1 MGPLVGQL
9 WVWRGLPGA
18 ARQGFE
24 SQQISPRLGNVLGC
38 SREAPG
44 AKLSMASAAV
54 LCPAGGLRLCK
65 DKELLWEQSDSGI
78 PFYSPP
84 PLFCCSLPPPPFSLS
99 ANAQQM
105 GGNAILNATAS

>member
-38 SREAPG
+38 SWEAPE
-44 AKLSMASAAV
+44 AKLTMASASV
-54 LCPAGGLRLCK
+54 LCPAGGLGLCK
-65 DKELLWEQSDSGI
+65 DTELLWEQSDSGI

-84 PLFCCSLPPPPFSLS
+84 PNFVLLFFPPSSFFFVC
-99 ANAQQM
+99 
-105 GGNAILNATAS
+105 